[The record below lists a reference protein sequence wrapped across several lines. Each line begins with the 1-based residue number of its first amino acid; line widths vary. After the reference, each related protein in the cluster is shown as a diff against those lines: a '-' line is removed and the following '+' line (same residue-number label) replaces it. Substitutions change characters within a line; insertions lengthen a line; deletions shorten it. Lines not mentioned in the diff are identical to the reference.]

1 MAYQS
6 GSFFRKGNDEQLLD
20 NFCSISRKEET
31 RFKNQNQKLT
41 FNPFYHFFSKPKIN
55 KRITDKSI
63 KGKNIEVAKKPII
76 IINQK

>member
-1 MAYQS
+1 AYQS

-41 FNPFYHFFSKPKIN
+41 FNPFYHFFLN
-55 KRITDKSI
+55 QKSI
-63 KGKNIEVAKKPII
+63 KELQTKA
-76 IINQK
+76 